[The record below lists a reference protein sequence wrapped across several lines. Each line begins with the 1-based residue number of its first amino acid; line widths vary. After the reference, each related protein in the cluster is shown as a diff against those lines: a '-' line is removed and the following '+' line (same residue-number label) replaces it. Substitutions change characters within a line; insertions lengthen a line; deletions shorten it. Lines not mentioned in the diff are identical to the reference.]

1 MADYRTLPPG
11 TTLQLG
17 FLKQQV
23 KKGALMT
30 TLLSIARRAS
40 TFFELENFMAR
51 EYLGDGGQGHGSGA
65 PEAAGADRA
74 SQVR

>member
-1 MADYRTLPPG
+1 MM
-11 TTLQLG
+11 QLG

-23 KKGALMT
+23 EKDALMT
-30 TLLSIARRAS
+30 TLLNIARRAG

-51 EYLGDGGQGHGSGA
+51 EHLGDGGHGHGSGA
-65 PEAAGADRA
+65 PEAAGADRV